1 MHAYEENIQLYENF
15 LPFCK
20 LLNLCNNNVE
30 NAWNIFLKERIGIQ
44 QCMPLISQIM
54 FMPFHYVIYK
64 QRTMGEGTELFD

>member
-30 NAWNIFLKERIGIQ
+30 NAWNIFLKERIGVQ
-44 QCMPLISQIM
+44 QCMPLSNITD
-54 FMPFHYVIYK
+54 YVYAIPLCYI
-64 QRTMGEGTELFD
+64 QTA